1 MAGSTAYPRL
11 TAAGDSANDAFL
23 DAITAAVDSFDAYVA
38 KVNDAA
44 TILAG
49 DNTTFKMQGV
59 NGPAVSGATRTVKV
73 LGRPDSEHQVFL
85 TVLNAISDTFAAYRT
100 KVNANAAITGGDTT
114 CYKVQALNGP
124 TVSGATVFYRSDSR
138 FDTDLDDTE
147 TQINGLV
154 DALSQFASAWNL
166 KQGGTPTTLVV
177 STVRRLRPM
186 QRSSTGG
193 GGGGGGVSDPPTRD
207 IAIDGGNSQSATVG
221 TQPSTPLT
229 VEVTDASDAVV
240 EGESVT
246 WTITGD
252 GAITTASLT
261 DASGIATAIPTLGSV
276 AEAYT
281 VTATTSTGA
290 SVSFTLTGTADAA
303 AVLAANSTTSQ
314 SGTTSTV
321 VAVPPSVLVTDAYG
335 NAVSGT
341 TVTFAVTAGGGSRSP
356 ATVNSGAN
364 GTATLTSWTLG
375 ASAGANTLTATV
387 AGLSGSPVT
396 FSASASASLPTQIAV
411 TAGGAQTGITAGQA
425 ASATTVTVRDA
436 GNNPVQ
442 GVTVSATVT
451 SGSGT
456 LNQASG
462 VSNASGQV
470 AFTYTTHTTVETGTV
485 QFAFTAAGGAVV
497 STSTTYASTF
507 GTKSKLALQTQPSS
521 NGSSGT
527 ALSQQPIVLI
537 QDANGNTVTNATDT
551 ITAAVQSG
559 NASITAGSTKAA
571 VAGVATFSGLTLTD
585 ADGGS
590 NVLRFSS
597 GALTVVD
604 STGTTLAPPVPVA
617 LQFAGPI
624 TGGVEDA
631 TSLAA
636 SVYVVDASNVIVP
649 GATNAV
655 TLALTT
661 PGGAT
666 LSGTLTV
673 NASSGVASFASMAV
687 DTPGT
692 YTFTATA
699 SGLTSATSGSFT
711 ITSASGADPYE
722 PAGYTQIAYR
732 PFTTN
737 NEDSW
742 SPVISAGAIQSDAT
756 APTTPS
762 GVLRFNKTN
771 NGVTSFNPGRF
782 DKTISKRTAI
792 YRRTAI
798 KLSAGYLANTSLVNK
813 LGPFFGL
820 EGGVQIFLSGAGQ
833 NTSNPQNMFF
843 RIAGQGCPP
852 NLGPVNSTGA
862 FVLGGT
868 TAPIVRDRWY
878 IVRIHMVCN
887 TYNTADGILNF
898 WVTDTTTGVTT
909 QVLARTNMAYI
920 GTGTSPT
927 TNSNSG
933 FDRYFLN
940 AIHGG
945 GAENPGADTNIY
957 IDDDYGSA
965 P

>member
-1 MAGSTAYPRL
+1 MAGTNRYFRSTSHQNSAMDEL
-11 TAAGDSANDAFL
+11 TTALNLIVDEIDAF
-23 DAITAAVDSFDAYVA
+23 V
-38 KVNDAA
+38 
-44 TILAG
+44 
-49 DNTTFKMQGV
+49 
-59 NGPAVSGATRTVKV
+59 
-73 LGRPDSEHQVFL
+73 
-85 TVLNAISDTFAAYRT
+85 
-100 KVNANAAITGGDTT
+100 
-114 CYKVQALNGP
+114 
-124 TVSGATVFYRSDSR
+124 
-138 FDTDLDDTE
+138 
-147 TQINGLV
+147 TQ
-154 DALSQFASAWNL
+154 WNL
-166 KQGGTPTTLVV
+166 KQGGASVV
-177 STVRRLRPM
+177 IATIGAYKVL
-186 QRSSTGG
+186 
-193 GGGGGGVSDPPTRD
+193 GV
-207 IAIDGGNSQSATVG
+207 AIPRSAT
-221 TQPSTPLT
+221 STAPAT
-229 VEVTDASDAVV
+229 VEVNEGNNQSTTPATALSTALSVIVKDGTGTVVNGATVTWESTDQGAVFSAQSITDAT
-240 EGESVT
+240 G
-246 WTITGD
+246 ITS
-252 GAITTASLT
+252 IPYTTGTA
-261 DASGIATAIPTLGSV
+261 ATPF
-276 AEAYT
+276 T
-281 VTATTSTGA
+281 VTA
-290 SVSFTLTGTADAA
+290 SVSGATSANFTVTTTAGAA
-303 AVLAANSTTSQ
+303 TSIAANSATDQ
-314 SGTTSTV
+314 SGTTSTA
-321 VAVPPSVLVTDAYG
+321 VATPPSVVVTDAYG
-335 NAVSGT
+335 NAVSSQ

-356 ATVNSGAN
+356 ATVDTNAN
-364 GTATLTSWTLG
+364 GVATLTSWTLG
-375 ASAGANTLTATV
+375 ASAGVNTLTATA
-387 AGLSGSPVT
+387 AGLVGSPVT
-396 FSASASASLPTQIAV
+396 FSANGVASTPTQIAV
-411 TAGGAQTGITAGQA
+411 TSGGSQTGVVAGQA
-425 ASATTVTVRDA
+425 ASSTSWTVRDA

-442 GVTVSATVT
+442 GVTVAFQVT
-451 SGSGT
+451 TGSGN
-456 LNQASG
+456 LSVASA
-462 VSNASGQV
+462 VSNASGV
-470 AFTYTTHTTVETGTV
+470 VSVTYTTYTTVETATI
-485 QFAFTAAGGAVV
+485 TASFNAGSV
-497 STSTTYASTF
+497 SASTTIASTF
-507 GTKSKLALQTQPSS
+507 GTASKLALQTQPSS
-521 NGSSGT
+521 SGVSGT
-527 ALSQQPIVLI
+527 VLSQQPIVLV
-537 QDANGNTVTNATDT
+537 QDANGNTVTSSTATV
-551 ITAAVQSG
+551 TASVQSG
-559 NASITAGSTKAA
+559 NATIDAGGSKAA
-571 VAGVATFSGLTLTD
+571 VSGVATFSGLTLSD
-585 ADGGS
+585 ADGGA
-590 NVLRFSS
+590 NILRFSS

-771 NGVTSFNPGRF
+771 NGATSFNPGRF

-820 EGGVQIFLSGAGQ
+820 EGGVQIFLNGAGQ

-852 NLGPVNSTGA
+852 NLGPVNSTGG
-862 FVLGGT
+862 FGLGGT
-868 TAPIVRDRWY
+868 TAPIVRNRWY
-878 IVRIHMVCN
+878 IIRIHMVCN

-898 WVTDTTTGVTT
+898 WVTDTVTGTTT
-909 QVLARTNMAYI
+909 QVLNRTNMAYI

-945 GAENPGADTNIY
+945 GAEDPGADTNIY